1 MLNEGSLEWSC
12 WIMNYIITENIALES
27 SNIYT
32 EEVFNSLV
40 SYIRARGAP
49 YKHKVINLLTL
60 MLNNPEKY
68 GEDHKP
74 DLSQLN
80 GVRKTIFN
88 YMEKNVKEKT
98 HTSIA
103 SSSTTNSN
111 INNNNKLNV
120 SSFLPRRV
128 TELVEM
134 TCYASLA
141 DAYYNNQL
149 DKHDRITEEMINESM
164 NKDSDNKPLDEC
176 ANDVIF
182 LTECL
187 YNQLILNINTKE
199 NDIPLYLFI
208 RAHKLCEFEINSE
221 IIERNYI
228 KMRKWNYEMDYSLMD
243 YISMSI
249 LSKHNV
255 YNIII

>member
-12 WIMNYIITENIALES
+12 WIMNYIIIENIALES

-32 EEVFNSLV
+32 EDVFNSLV

-68 GEDHKP
+68 PEDHKP
-74 DLSQLN
+74 DLEQLN

-88 YMEKNVKEKT
+88 YMEKNGKE
-98 HTSIA
+98 
-103 SSSTTNSN
+103 
-111 INNNNKLNV
+111 NNANPNPNPPPQHSEVKLNV

-128 TELVEM
+128 SELVEM

-149 DKHDRITEEMINESM
+149 DKHDHITQEMVEESM
-164 NKDSDNKPLDEC
+164 NKDSDDKSLDEC

-187 YNQLILNINTKE
+187 YNQLKLNLHSKE

-208 RAHKLCEFEINSE
+208 RAHKLCGFEINSD
-221 IIERNYI
+221 IIEANYI

-249 LSKHNV
+249 LSKCNV
-255 YNIII
+255 